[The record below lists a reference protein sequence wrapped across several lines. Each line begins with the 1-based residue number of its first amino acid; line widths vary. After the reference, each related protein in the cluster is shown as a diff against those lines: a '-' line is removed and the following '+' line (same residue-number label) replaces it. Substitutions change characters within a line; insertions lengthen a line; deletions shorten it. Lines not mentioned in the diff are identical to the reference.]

1 MAAADTGAATS
12 SRSAQVA
19 RTIKSLKQALDLL
32 DSLNDHRDLGARLAE
47 IIETLKREQAEPE
60 Q

>member
-1 MAAADTGAATS
+1 MAAADNGAATS

-19 RTIKSLKQALDLL
+19 RTIDSLKQALDLL